1 MYNELLGTMA
11 VAGVFFT
18 AGFAGAV
25 WDFKQAQRKKARQAK
40 QDAIMQQYEE
50 DLQEKFNE
58 GYRASL
64 SILQKHASTLIQTM
78 TGVCGRCKWRNEEC
92 LVER

>member
-1 MYNELLGTMA
+1 MYNEILGCMTI
-11 VAGVFFT
+11 AGTFFA

-25 WDFKQAQRKKARQAK
+25 WGFKRAQRKKARQAK

-58 GYRASL
+58 GYQAFQADLAYAR
-64 SILQKHASTLIQTM
+64 KHSRSDNDWSAVDVL
-78 TGVCGRCKWRNEEC
+78 
-92 LVER
+92 

>member
-1 MYNELLGTMA
+1 MFNDILGCMTI
-11 VAGVFFT
+11 AGTFFA

-25 WDFKQAQRKKARQAK
+25 WDFKRAQRKKTRQAK

-58 GYRASL
+58 GYRASFVDL
-64 SILQKHASTLIQTM
+64 AEARKHSYSDNDWSTADVL
-78 TGVCGRCKWRNEEC
+78 
-92 LVER
+92 

>member
-1 MYNELLGTMA
+1 MLEPTLTSQLLGTGLIA
-11 VAGVFFT
+11 ISFFA

-25 WDFKQAQRKKARQAK
+25 WDFKCAQRKKARQAK

-58 GYRASL
+58 GYQAFQADLAYAR
-64 SILQKHASTLIQTM
+64 KHSHSDNDWGTM
-78 TGVCGRCKWRNEEC
+78 EV
-92 LVER
+92 

>member
-1 MYNELLGTMA
+1 MYNEILGCMTI
-11 VAGVFFT
+11 AGTFFA

-25 WDFKQAQRKKARQAK
+25 WDFKRAQRKKARQAK

-58 GYRASL
+58 GYRASFIDL
-64 SILQKHASTLIQTM
+64 AEARKHSYSDNDWSMADVL
-78 TGVCGRCKWRNEEC
+78 
-92 LVER
+92 

>member
-1 MYNELLGTMA
+1 MYNDIIAGITIAGT
-11 VAGVFFT
+11 FFT

-25 WDFKQAQRKKARQAK
+25 WDFKRAQRKKARQAK

-58 GYRASL
+58 GYQAFQADLTYAR
-64 SILQKHASTLIQTM
+64 KHSYSDNDWSMADVL
-78 TGVCGRCKWRNEEC
+78 
-92 LVER
+92 

>member
-1 MYNELLGTMA
+1 MYNDIIAGITIAGT
-11 VAGVFFT
+11 FFT

-25 WDFKQAQRKKARQAK
+25 WDFKRAQRKKARQAK

-58 GYRASL
+58 GYRAFQTDL
-64 SILQKHASTLIQTM
+64 AYARKHSYSDNDCSMADVL
-78 TGVCGRCKWRNEEC
+78 
-92 LVER
+92 

>member
-1 MYNELLGTMA
+1 MYNDILGCMTI
-11 VAGVFFT
+11 AGTFFA

-25 WDFKQAQRKKARQAK
+25 WDFKRAQRKKARQAK

-58 GYRASL
+58 GYRASFIDL
-64 SILQKHASTLIQTM
+64 AEARKHSYSDNDWSIQE
-78 TGVCGRCKWRNEEC
+78 V
-92 LVER
+92 

>member
-1 MYNELLGTMA
+1 MYNEILGCMTI
-11 VAGVFFT
+11 AGTFFA

-25 WDFKQAQRKKARQAK
+25 WDFKRAQRKKARQAK

-58 GYRASL
+58 GYRASFIDL
-64 SILQKHASTLIQTM
+64 AEARKHSYSDNDWGMQE
-78 TGVCGRCKWRNEEC
+78 V
-92 LVER
+92 

>member
-1 MYNELLGTMA
+1 MFNDILGCMTI
-11 VAGVFFT
+11 AGTFFA

-25 WDFKQAQRKKARQAK
+25 WDFKRAQRKKTRQAK

-58 GYRASL
+58 GYRASFVDL
-64 SILQKHASTLIQTM
+64 AEARKRSYSDNDWSMAE
-78 TGVCGRCKWRNEEC
+78 V
-92 LVER
+92 

>member
-1 MYNELLGTMA
+1 MYNDIIAGITIAGT
-11 VAGVFFT
+11 FFT

-25 WDFKQAQRKKARQAK
+25 WDFKRAQRKKARQAK

-58 GYRASL
+58 GYRASFIDL
-64 SILQKHASTLIQTM
+64 AEARKHSYSDNDWSAVDVL
-78 TGVCGRCKWRNEEC
+78 
-92 LVER
+92 

>member
-1 MYNELLGTMA
+1 MYNDILACMTIAGT
-11 VAGVFFT
+11 FFA

-25 WDFKQAQRKKARQAK
+25 WDFKRAQRKKARQAK

-58 GYRASL
+58 GYRASFIDL
-64 SILQKHASTLIQTM
+64 AEARKHSYSDNDWGIA
-78 TGVCGRCKWRNEEC
+78 EA
-92 LVER
+92 

>member
-1 MYNELLGTMA
+1 MYNEILGCMTI
-11 VAGVFFT
+11 AGTFFA

-25 WDFKQAQRKKARQAK
+25 WDFKRAQRKKARQAK

-58 GYRASL
+58 GYRASFIDL
-64 SILQKHASTLIQTM
+64 AEARKHSYSDNDWGLQE
-78 TGVCGRCKWRNEEC
+78 V
-92 LVER
+92 